1 MKHQHVRKERAW
13 RKNKEQEGLRERRA
27 LAAFL
32 LSAEDTEG
40 YISVGETDYSSQIQV
55 H

>member
-13 RKNKEQEGLRERRA
+13 RKNKEQEGVRDRRA
-27 LAAFL
+27 LADFL
-32 LSAEDTEG
+32 LSAKDTEG
-40 YISVGETDYSSQIQV
+40 YISVGETDSSQIQV